1 MKKLLSILLI
11 LMMVFCFAACGGD
24 EPAADE
30 GGQDSQQQEQQPA
43 DTGEQQDEPEQQPQ
57 DADEP
62 EQQEA
67 PEQQQP
73 QDAEEPE
80 QADEDIP
87 TEGKPLD
94 WPENDYTA
102 LVPVPDEGGKVL
114 AADEIGTLF
123 AVDLDWE
130 MEKGIAYA
138 QKLQDAG
145 FGEDCVEKYEQ
156 YGYIDRTANG
166 VNVQLL
172 DMFGKTSISI
182 MPAEE

>member
-11 LMMVFCFAACGGD
+11 LMMIFCYAACGSD

-30 GGQDSQQQEQQPA
+30 GGQDSQQQE
-43 DTGEQQDEPEQQPQ
+43 
-57 DADEP
+57 
-62 EQQEA
+62 A
-67 PEQQQP
+67 PEQQP

-114 AADEIGTLF
+114 AANEIGTLF

-182 MPAEE
+182 MPVEE

>member
-43 DTGEQQDEPEQQPQ
+43 DTGEQQDEPE
-57 DADEP
+57 
-62 EQQEA
+62 
-67 PEQQQP
+67 QQP

-182 MPAEE
+182 MPVEE

>member
-1 MKKLLSILLI
+1 MKKLLSLLLI
-11 LMMVFCFAACGGD
+11 LTMVLCFAACGSD

-43 DTGEQQDEPEQQPQ
+43 DGGEQQDEPEQQ
-57 DADEP
+57 
-62 EQQEA
+62 EA
-67 PEQQQP
+67 PEQQP

-182 MPAEE
+182 MPVEE

>member
-1 MKKLLSILLI
+1 MKKLLSLLLI
-11 LMMVFCFAACGGD
+11 LTMVLCYAACGSD

-43 DTGEQQDEPEQQPQ
+43 DGGEQQDEPEQQ
-57 DADEP
+57 
-62 EQQEA
+62 EA
-67 PEQQQP
+67 PEQQP

-182 MPAEE
+182 MPVEE

>member
-1 MKKLLSILLI
+1 MKKLLSLLLI
-11 LMMVFCFAACGGD
+11 LTMVLCFAACGGD

-30 GGQDSQQQEQQPA
+30 SGQDSQQQEQQPA
-43 DTGEQQDEPEQQPQ
+43 DGGEQQDEPE
-57 DADEP
+57 
-62 EQQEA
+62 
-67 PEQQQP
+67 QQP

-182 MPAEE
+182 MPVEE

>member
-11 LMMVFCFAACGGD
+11 LMMVFCFAACGGN

-30 GGQDSQQQEQQPA
+30 SGQGSQQQEQQDADAP
-43 DTGEQQDEPEQQPQ
+43 DTGEQQDEPE
-57 DADEP
+57 
-62 EQQEA
+62 
-67 PEQQQP
+67 QQP

-182 MPAEE
+182 MPVEE

>member
-30 GGQDSQQQEQQPA
+30 SGQGSQQQEQQDADAP
-43 DTGEQQDEPEQQPQ
+43 DTGEQQDEPE
-57 DADEP
+57 
-62 EQQEA
+62 
-67 PEQQQP
+67 QQP

-182 MPAEE
+182 MPVEE

>member
-1 MKKLLSILLI
+1 MKKLLSLLLI
-11 LMMVFCFAACGGD
+11 LTMVFCFAACGSD

-43 DTGEQQDEPEQQPQ
+43 DGGEQQDEPEQQ
-57 DADEP
+57 
-62 EQQEA
+62 EA
-67 PEQQQP
+67 PEQQP

-182 MPAEE
+182 MPVEE

>member
-11 LMMVFCFAACGGD
+11 LMMVLCFAACGSD

-43 DTGEQQDEPEQQPQ
+43 DGGEQQDEPEQQ
-57 DADEP
+57 
-62 EQQEA
+62 EA
-67 PEQQQP
+67 PEQQP

-182 MPAEE
+182 MPVEE

>member
-1 MKKLLSILLI
+1 MKKLLSLLLI
-11 LMMVFCFAACGGD
+11 LTMVLCFAACGGN

-30 GGQDSQQQEQQPA
+30 SGQGSQQQEQQDADAP
-43 DTGEQQDEPEQQPQ
+43 DTGEQQDEPE
-57 DADEP
+57 
-62 EQQEA
+62 
-67 PEQQQP
+67 QQP

-182 MPAEE
+182 MPVEE